1 MSPPR
6 RIDELPRDDARA
18 IRYVLFD
25 IDDTITE
32 KGLLPEES
40 YSALWAL
47 RRAGVLTVPVTGRP
61 AGWCDLIARQWPVA
75 GVVGENGA
83 FVFYVKDERLERL
96 FHPASP
102 SPDSSRER
110 LSQLAAEAIA
120 AVPGLRLAKDQ
131 PYRLFD
137 VALDFAEEPPILPL
151 ETASRVKKICE
162 ASGAR
167 AKVSSIHVN
176 AWFGDYDKLSM
187 SEHFLSHVLG
197 WDPVLS
203 PRQVMFF
210 GDSPNDE
217 PMFRRFEL
225 SCGVAN
231 VRRFLDMMEYLP
243 AYITGKPFGAGFAEA
258 CGYIL
263 DSKAEKTEKN
273 AGPALD
279 RGEGTAIVSSSAL
292 GPDGGTETP
301 GPRQ

>member
-1 MSPPR
+1 MRPPKP
-6 RIDELPRDDARA
+6 ISELGRADAA
-18 IRYVLFD
+18 GIRYALFD
-25 IDDTITE
+25 IDDTITD
-32 KGLLPEES
+32 GGSLPEES

-47 RRAGVLTVPVTGRP
+47 RRAGILAVPVTGRP

-83 FVFYVKDERLERL
+83 FAFYMKGECLERL
-96 FHPASP
+96 FHPAAP

-110 LSQLAAEAIA
+110 LALLGDRAMRE
-120 AVPGLRLAKDQ
+120 VPGLRLAKDQ

-137 VALDFAEEPPILPL
+137 IALDFAEEPPVLPL
-151 ETASRVKKICE
+151 EDALRVKGICE

-187 SEHFLSHVLG
+187 SELFLSSVLG
-197 WDPVLS
+197 WDPILS
-203 PRQVMFF
+203 SRETVFF

-231 VRRFLDMMEYLP
+231 VSRFFDVMEYPP
-243 AYITGKPFGAGFAEA
+243 AYITQRPFGAGFAEA
-258 CGYIL
+258 CGFIL
-263 DSKAEKTEKN
+263 
-273 AGPALD
+273 GC
-279 RGEGTAIVSSSAL
+279 R
-292 GPDGGTETP
+292 
-301 GPRQ
+301 